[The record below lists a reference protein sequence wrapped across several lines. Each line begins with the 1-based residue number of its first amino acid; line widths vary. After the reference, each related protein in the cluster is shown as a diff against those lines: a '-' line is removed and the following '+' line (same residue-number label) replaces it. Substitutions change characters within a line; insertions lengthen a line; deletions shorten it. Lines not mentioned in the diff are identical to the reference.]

1 MIGDDEEEESDEDD
15 KMPVFTSELARLK
28 EKELG
33 QAGKKDPTLGEDV
46 DLGMEVDDDD
56 EYRSQYS
63 DSSEDKDD
71 FMIRNTDSLLVAA
84 TAEEDHSNLE
94 VYIYDHKS
102 SDLYVH
108 HEIILGSFPLC
119 LEWLPVWN
127 GKKTNHVIVG
137 TFLPEIEIWNLD
149 SESVE
154 PTAVLGSLEK
164 SEEFKQGGS
173 KAMIKKYKSSDLGTH
188 TEAVMCLSLNPK
200 QQEYLASGS
209 EDSTVRIWDLDDLQ
223 CKATFSDIHTDKVQ
237 AVKWNSVND
246 QILLSAGYDSKVNV
260 LDVRDQSSLTYAMV
274 PKSAQDI
281 ESAFWHPTL
290 EHNFAVSTESGIVL
304 GYDSR
309 KLDAPVFSL
318 QAHEKACSNVIF
330 SPHIPNMM
338 CTSSTDGTV
347 KVWDIAANGGTNPAE
362 ISYRNMK

>member
-1 MIGDDEEEESDEDD
+1 
-15 KMPVFTSELARLK
+15 
-28 EKELG
+28 
-33 QAGKKDPTLGEDV
+33 
-46 DLGMEVDDDD
+46 MEVDDDD

-173 KAMIKKYKSSDLGTH
+173 KAMIKKYKSGDLGTH

-362 ISYRNMK
+362 ISYRNIK